1 VALSR
6 GRPGAVAGPVRAAGF
21 LGALATAVLAVAGAY
36 LALALWRADLG
47 VPLRYTQMDDTKFY
61 FGVVKD
67 ILDHGWYQ
75 HNPNLGAPFGLSL
88 YDFPQG
94 ADNLNFLLIKA
105 LGAFSHSYALV
116 TNLFF
121 LLTFPLTALAAYY
134 AGRRLGLGP
143 AVACVCG
150 VLFSLLPYHFYRHE
164 SQILLSAYYA
174 VPLGAYLFL
183 ALFGADPLLGRRPG
197 GPPALAWAT
206 RRTLATVAI
215 CVVVGSAGLYYAV
228 FSLLLLLAGTLV
240 ALMAR
245 RGRGAVLGGAVCAAL
260 IGLTLVVNL
269 SPSLLYTAR
278 HGANSRIARTPIE
291 SEQLGL
297 RISSLVLPV
306 RGHRL
311 PLLAKVN
318 ARYAADTSPGYCESC
333 NETLGTVGTVG
344 FVLLGLVALVAV
356 ADAPAGGREGGWTR
370 RYRPAAL
377 GAVLA
382 VALGTTGGGS
392 ALIAF
397 LVTPDLRAWNR
408 ISLFIAFFSLLA
420 VGLLLER
427 ARTRL
432 RGGVAGGLVAVVLIV
447 GGLDETSNFFLV
459 NYTVAGHAY
468 RSDLAFGRA
477 VEGLLPRGSSILEL
491 PYVPFP
497 EGYHIPGAA
506 PPSFF
511 ATSYELLRPY
521 LSTDGLRWSFG
532 AIKGRPTDWEGAL
545 AAKRLDVV
553 VGAAAASGFQAIYV
567 DPRGY
572 DAATG
577 HRVVTGLTGLLGSA
591 PLVSERHDAFL
602 WDARPYLR
610 RLRRA
615 LTPAV
620 LARAATATLHPLET
634 SCGPTPS
641 ELVLTNPGRTPRPA
655 ALSASVVP
663 RLGGRVGLTVTFPD
677 GTVVRRTAG
686 PAPLTL
692 RRRLVVA
699 PGTSIVTFATA
710 AAPASQAPLVVSA
723 PTLTDEVLG
732 ALRSPAAGT
741 SLPAAGLVGQTC
753 AELYA
758 ASPAA
763 SLLSGSERPTDVSMR
778 VLD

>member
-1 VALSR
+1 MALSR
-6 GRPGAVAGPVRAAGF
+6 GWPRAVAEPGRGGGW
-21 LGALATAVLAVAGAY
+21 LGALATAVLAITGAY

-75 HNPNLGAPFGLSL
+75 HNPDLGAPFGLAL

-94 ADNLNFLLIKA
+94 ADNLNFVLIKA
-105 LGAFSHSYALV
+105 LGVFSHGYGLV

-134 AGRRLGLGP
+134 AGRRLGLRPG
-143 AVACVCG
+143 VACVCG

-183 ALFGADPLLGRRPG
+183 ALFGADPLLARRPA
-197 GPPALAWAT
+197 GPRALAWAS
-206 RRTLATVAI
+206 RRTLATIAACLVI
-215 CVVVGSAGLYYAV
+215 GSAGLYYAA
-228 FSLLLLLAGTLV
+228 FSVLLLLAGTLV
-240 ALMAR
+240 ALLAR
-245 RGRGAVLGGAVCAAL
+245 RGRAAVLGGAACAAL

-269 SPSLLYTAR
+269 SPSLLYAAR
-278 HGANSRIARTPIE
+278 HGANAQIARTPIE

-297 RISSLVLPV
+297 RISTLVLPV

-311 PLLAKVN
+311 PLLSKVS

-356 ADAPAGGREGGWTR
+356 AGAAGRGAGDWTR

-377 GAVLA
+377 GTVLA
-382 VALGTTGGGS
+382 VALGTTGGIS

-397 LVTPDLRAWNR
+397 LVTADLRAWNR

-427 ARTRL
+427 ARARL
-432 RGGVAGGLVAVVLIV
+432 RAGVAAGLLLVVLV
-447 GGLDETSNFFLV
+447 LGGLDETSNFFLV

-468 RSDLAFGRA
+468 HSDMAFGRA
-477 VEGLLPRGSSILEL
+477 VEALLPRGSSILEL

-545 AAKRLDVV
+545 AAKRLDIVA
-553 VGAAAASGFQAIYV
+553 GAAAAAGFQAIYV

-577 HRVVTGLTGLLGSA
+577 HRVVVGLTRLLGSA
-591 PLVSERHDAFL
+591 PVVSERHDAFL
-602 WDARPYLR
+602 FDLRPYVR
-610 RLRRA
+610 RLRRR

-620 LARAATATLHPLET
+620 LAQAATATLHPLET

-655 ALSASVVP
+655 SLSASVLP
-663 RLGGRVGLTVTFPD
+663 RLGGRIGLTITFPD
-677 GTVVRRTAG
+677 GAVERRTAG
-686 PAPLTL
+686 PAPLTV
-692 RRRLVVA
+692 RRRVVVA
-699 PGTSIVTFATA
+699 PGTSVVTFATA

-732 ALRSPAAGT
+732 ALRSSAYGP
-741 SLPAAGLVGQTC
+741 SLPAVGLVGQTC

-763 SLLSGSERPTDVSMR
+763 SLNSGSQRPTDVTVR
-778 VLD
+778 VLN